1 MSKQATLRL
10 STEDDL
16 IAFREFKD
24 KYFAGLTNSQVLLTL
39 INTLKLNITEDVPM
53 RTENVIIRL
62 TNKDTLTNFQELKDK
77 MSEINQQRYTNDT
90 FQQLLLDSFMAH
102 ELNPKVDDSVS
113 VLKDKLADIAND
125 ISIFRYLYK
134 DLNLRVSRI
143 EDKI

>member
-16 IAFREFKD
+16 ITFREFKD

-39 INTLKLNITEDVPM
+39 INTLKLNVTEDTLM

-102 ELNPKVDDSVS
+102 ELNPKVDDSMS
-113 VLKDKLADIAND
+113 LLKDKLADIAND
-125 ISIFRYLYK
+125 VSIFKYLYK
-134 DLNLRVSRI
+134 NLNLRVSRI